1 MERGSKHR
9 KLDVLCIRNHASG
22 TEEVM
27 IMKLVLRLLGV
38 AALIALGVVI
48 YRAVRQY
55 REDSVFD
62 LESNPQPQSSSSS
75 SSEPRSIS
83 PELLAILADPGD
95 KGPVELM
102 KDSEG
107 KEWLV
112 NRRNGYRYPIE
123 DGIPIMLLEE
133 GEKNRDESLII
144 RQE

>member
-1 MERGSKHR
+1 
-9 KLDVLCIRNHASG
+9 
-22 TEEVM
+22 
-27 IMKLVLRLLGV
+27 MKLVLRLLGV
-38 AALIALGVVI
+38 AALVALGVVI

-62 LESNPQPQSSSSS
+62 LGAGTQPGTPASG
-75 SSEPRSIS
+75 EPRSIS

-102 KDSEG
+102 TDSEG

-112 NRRNGYRYPIE
+112 NRRNGYRYPVE

-144 RQE
+144 QQS